1 MSGLVSGLQ
10 NRVRRF
16 ESARNLPFENI
27 GSLDEWLSQRSAKP
41 CTAVRI
47 RQEPQDAG
55 SCRFF
60 CFFFSGCSPVVFPLC
75 GFYSLPVVISSV
87 GYCVSYFLSKP
98 IKIVGLEIFLC
109 KFA

>member
-16 ESARNLPFENI
+16 ESARNLKMPAHAGFFISSSQDVLLSSFPFV
-27 GSLDEWLSQRSAKP
+27 A
-41 CTAVRI
+41 
-47 RQEPQDAG
+47 
-55 SCRFF
+55 
-60 CFFFSGCSPVVFPLC
+60 
-75 GFYSLPVVISSV
+75 FYSLPVVISSV
-87 GYCVSYFLSKP
+87 GYCVFYFLSKP

>member
-16 ESARNLPFENI
+16 ESARNLKMPAHAGFFIPSSQDVLLSSFPF
-27 GSLDEWLSQRSAKP
+27 
-41 CTAVRI
+41 
-47 RQEPQDAG
+47 
-55 SCRFF
+55 
-60 CFFFSGCSPVVFPLC
+60 VVFIPCLLLFLLSDIVC
-75 GFYSLPVVISSV
+75 PI
-87 GYCVSYFLSKP
+87 FLSKP